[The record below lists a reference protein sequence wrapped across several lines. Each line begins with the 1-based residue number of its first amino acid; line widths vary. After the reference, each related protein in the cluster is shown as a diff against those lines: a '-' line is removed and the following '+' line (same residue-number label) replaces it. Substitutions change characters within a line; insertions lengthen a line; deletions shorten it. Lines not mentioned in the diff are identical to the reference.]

1 MEWLW
6 IVLSILA
13 ILLASYVRRENMTN
27 KDVQSAMQ
35 KYGGTSDKDP
45 AHESVS
51 VSEYPI
57 YGPTAKKPAPEPKPN
72 AGGDG
77 KDDSRMYPDIYGPD
91 VELVPGTKP
100 KPGSGGKHKS
110 DDTSDPS
117 YEFNP
122 DLQKAFPTSGPPQPF
137 LTDFAPFQR

>member
-1 MEWLW
+1 
-6 IVLSILA
+6 
-13 ILLASYVRRENMTN
+13 MTN
-27 KDVQSAMQ
+27 KDVQSALQ
-35 KYGGTSDKDP
+35 KYAGTADTASSY
-45 AHESVS
+45 ESVG

-57 YGPTAKKPAPEPKPN
+57 YGPTAKKPEPEPKPKP
-72 AGGDG
+72 GGDG
-77 KDDSRMYPDIYGPD
+77 KDDSRSYPDIYGPD

-100 KPGSGGKHKS
+100 KSNKHKS
-110 DDTSDPS
+110 DDPDDPT

>member
-6 IVLSILA
+6 IAISVLA
-13 ILLASYVRRENMTN
+13 ILVVSYYRQEHMTN
-27 KDVQSAMQ
+27 KDVQSALQ
-35 KYGGTSDKDP
+35 KYGGVSDT
-45 AHESVS
+45 ASSYSTVG

-57 YGPTAKKPAPEPKPN
+57 YGPKARPPEPSTEPGR
-72 AGGDG
+72 GGGG
-77 KDDSRMYPDIYGPD
+77 KYDSRVYPDIYGPD

-100 KPGSGGKHKS
+100 RSNKHKS

-117 YEFNP
+117 YDFNP

-137 LTDFAPFQR
+137 LTDFSGFQR